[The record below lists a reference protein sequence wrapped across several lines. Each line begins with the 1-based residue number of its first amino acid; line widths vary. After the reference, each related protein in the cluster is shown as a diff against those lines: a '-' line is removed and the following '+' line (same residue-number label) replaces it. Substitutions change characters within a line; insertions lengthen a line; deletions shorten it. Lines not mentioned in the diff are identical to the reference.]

1 MGKLEL
7 IIAKILVT
15 VLNVITSYLKPINN
29 KVTYISYRSNN
40 ITKEMNLISDEI
52 RKVQPNTKE
61 VFLML
66 KYKNTLGDKFRYVI
80 EIIKQVYHVKTSKVV
95 IIDGNNF
102 VISNIDKKDT
112 KVVQIWH
119 ACGAI
124 KKFGQDFERKYEIKN
139 YDYVITCSS
148 SSKECMSSAFG
159 VSEDQILPLGY
170 PKTDLLFDEK
180 IMSKYKSNM
189 YNKYPFLKNKKVILY
204 APTFRGE
211 AVYEK
216 KVLHVD
222 LGKIANLLGD
232 DYVLLY
238 KFHPIISNTEIES
251 KSNNLYNVS
260 DESLYKLFSV
270 TDVLVS
276 DFSAIIYDFSILE
289 KPIVLYTPDLDEY
302 KNNRGLYVDYE
313 SFAPGKITYTE
324 EELLKAIKDERFEL
338 EKVKR
343 LKETFFDYRDGK
355 SSYRIAEFVIS
366 LLEN

>member
-7 IIAKILVT
+7 IIAKILVNI
-15 VLNVITSYLKPINN
+15 LNLITFYLKSINN

-40 ITKEMNLISDEI
+40 ITKEMKLISDEI
-52 RKVQPNTKE
+52 NKSNPNVKE

-66 KYKNTLGDKFRYVI
+66 KYKNTLADKFKYVI
-80 EIIKQVYHVKTSKVV
+80 EIIKQVYHIKTSKVV

-102 VISNIDKKDT
+102 VVSNIDKKDT
-112 KVVQIWH
+112 KVIQIWH

-139 YDYVITCSS
+139 YDYVITCST

-159 VSEDQILPLGY
+159 VSEEQILPLGY
-170 PKTDLLFDEK
+170 PKTDLLFDETV
-180 IMSKYKSNM
+180 MSKYKSVM
-189 YNKYPFLKNKKVILY
+189 YNKYPFLKDKKVILY
-204 APTFRGE
+204 APTFRGD

-238 KFHPIISNTEIES
+238 KFHPIINNTEIAT

-289 KPIVLYTPDLDEY
+289 KPMVLYTPDLEEY
-302 KNNRGLYVDYE
+302 KNSRGLYVDYE
-313 SFAPGKITYTE
+313 SFAPGEITYTE
-324 EELLKAIKDERFEL
+324 EELLNAIKGEKFKL
-338 EKVKR
+338 EKVKY
-343 LKETFFDYRDGK
+343 LKETFFDYKDGK
-355 SSYRIAEFVIS
+355 SSHRISELIIS
-366 LLEN
+366 LLNK